1 MEVTVKEA
9 ANKKS
14 SLRFPSLPDKEIRV
28 KGNAK
33 YQKYDIIK
41 QGVFAFPTGPDIR
54 TYEWDGYLWGRARKK
69 MSTIH
74 TKWLDPKSVI
84 KKLENWRDKGTVLNL
99 IISAGGGINVDVT
112 INSFEYKKF
121 GGKGDY
127 SYSISFYRYRPL
139 KIQTTKDLGIDKKK
153 KKTTTRTNLKKS
165 STDKKK
171 QTYTIKTGDCLW
183 NIAKKFY
190 GSGADWKKIYDA
202 NKTAIE
208 KDAKKYGHKDSNQGD
223 WIFPGTILTIP

>member
-1 MEVTVKEA
+1 M
-9 ANKKS
+9 
-14 SLRFPSLPDKEIRV
+14 
-28 KGNAK
+28 
-33 YQKYDIIK
+33 
-41 QGVFAFPTGPDIR
+41 
-54 TYEWDGYLWGRARKK
+54 
-69 MSTIH
+69 
-74 TKWLDPKSVI
+74 
-84 KKLENWRDKGTVLNL
+84 
-99 IISAGGGINVDVT
+99 T

-127 SYSISFYRYRPL
+127 FYSISFYRYRPL

-171 QTYTIKTGDCLW
+171 QTYTIKSGDCLW

-208 KDAKKYGHKDSNQGD
+208 KAAKKYGHKDSDQGD

>member
-165 STDKKK
+165 SDRKSTRLNSSHD
-171 QTYTIKTGDCLW
+171 
-183 NIAKKFY
+183 
-190 GSGADWKKIYDA
+190 
-202 NKTAIE
+202 
-208 KDAKKYGHKDSNQGD
+208 
-223 WIFPGTILTIP
+223 

>member
-1 MEVTVKEA
+1 MEIYLKEA

-14 SLRFPSLPDKEIRV
+14 SLRFPSLPDKEITV

-33 YQKYDIIK
+33 YQKYDVIK
-41 QGVFAFPTGPDIR
+41 QGVFAFPAGPDIR
-54 TYEWDGYLWGRARKK
+54 SYEWSGYFWGRARKK
-69 MSTIH
+69 MSIIH

-99 IISAGGGINVDVT
+99 IISAGGGINTDVT
-112 INSFEYKKF
+112 IQNFEYKKF

-171 QTYTIKTGDCLW
+171 QTYTIKSGDCLW

-208 KDAKKYGHKDSNQGD
+208 KAAKKYGHKDSDQGD

>member
-74 TKWLDPKSVI
+74 TKWL
-84 KKLENWRDKGTVLNL
+84 VLNL

-171 QTYTIKTGDCLW
+171 QTYTIKSGDCLW

-208 KDAKKYGHKDSNQGD
+208 KAAKKYGHKDSDQGD

>member
-1 MEVTVKEA
+1 
-9 ANKKS
+9 
-14 SLRFPSLPDKEIRV
+14 
-28 KGNAK
+28 
-33 YQKYDIIK
+33 
-41 QGVFAFPTGPDIR
+41 
-54 TYEWDGYLWGRARKK
+54 

-165 STDKKK
+165 STDKKNRH
-171 QTYTIKTGDCLW
+171 TPL
-183 NIAKKFY
+183 NLV
-190 GSGADWKKIYDA
+190 
-202 NKTAIE
+202 TACGISQRNFTDQE
-208 KDAKKYGHKDSNQGD
+208 QIGKRFMMQ
-223 WIFPGTILTIP
+223 IRQR

>member
-1 MEVTVKEA
+1 MSLLTFQEPE
-9 ANKKS
+9 NKGRVVLSKYGRKGNHLKRRAIGFLTRWLLLCPI
-14 SLRFPSLPDKEIRV
+14 LRFSH
-28 KGNAK
+28 
-33 YQKYDIIK
+33 
-41 QGVFAFPTGPDIR
+41 T
-54 TYEWDGYLWGRARKK
+54 
-69 MSTIH
+69 H

-171 QTYTIKTGDCLW
+171 QTYTIKSGDCLW

-208 KDAKKYGHKDSNQGD
+208 KAAKKYGHKDSDQGD

>member
-1 MEVTVKEA
+1 MQICQLRKEGKHGS
-9 ANKKS
+9 NCKRS
-14 SLRFPSLPDKEIRV
+14 SSLPDKEIRV

-112 INSFEYKKF
+112 INSFEF

-208 KDAKKYGHKDSNQGD
+208 KAAKKYGHKDSDQGD

>member
-1 MEVTVKEA
+1 MEATLREA

-14 SLRFPSLPDKEIRV
+14 SLRFPSPPDKEIRI

-54 TYEWDGYLWGRARKK
+54 IYEWDGYLWGRARKK

-99 IISAGGGINVDVT
+99 IISDGGGINVDVT

-153 KKTTTRTNLKKS
+153 T
-165 STDKKK
+165 STEKKK
-171 QTYTIKTGDCLW
+171 QTYTIKSGDCLW
-183 NIAKKFY
+183 DIARKFY
-190 GSGADWKKIYDA
+190 GSGADWEKIYNA
-202 NKTAIE
+202 NKTTIE
-208 KDAKKYGHKDSNQGD
+208 KAAKKYGHKDSNKGD